1 MNPEPEPWRLNPPG
15 GGGGNGGRNPGNGT
29 SSPNGSGGKLN
40 PGPGCAA
47 FSTATTLMWTTAG
60 EAWAVRLANEG
71 RAWPDGVVTAAELLA
86 EESACTRST
95 RVTRPRANPLRTR
108 HTAIVPARAFFFAVI
123 VILLRVGVSLCFDE
137 EHSARI

>member
-15 GGGGNGGRNPGNGT
+15 GNGGNGGWNPGNGA
-29 SSPNGSGGKLN
+29 SSPNG
-40 PGPGCAA
+40 PGCMA

-71 RAWPDGVVTAAELLA
+71 RARPDGGVTAAELLS

-137 EHSARI
+137 EHSAQI